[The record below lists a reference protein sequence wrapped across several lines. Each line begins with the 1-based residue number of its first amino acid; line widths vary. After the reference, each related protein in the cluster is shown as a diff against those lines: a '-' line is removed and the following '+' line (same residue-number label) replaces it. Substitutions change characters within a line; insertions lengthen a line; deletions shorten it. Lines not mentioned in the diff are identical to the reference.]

1 MVRNLYEIAR
11 RVFSPLLILSLLVL
25 CLSSCVA
32 PPVRQ
37 STVSP
42 AAPQGK
48 YGAGHETAWARQARQ
63 LEFEGD
69 FLGAYKEVHD
79 PYLESLRPDLRQ
91 WLLRLL
97 DKMSLE
103 SLQRLK
109 EEETN
114 NELRCQVLEKI
125 FARLDDGRSR
135 SGEYAAVVRDILTNC
150 SLSESARSRYEQLL
164 QSYLSGVEGPSFTV
178 GCLLPLSGEYADYG
192 NKILQGMELALQVF
206 DEHQQPNAG
215 AGIRLLV
222 RDTAG
227 DSDRVRE
234 LVASLAEDEQVSL
247 IVGPVTGQASLYA
260 AAEAESRGIDIITLT
275 PRAGIAAHGGEHVF
289 QHFLTMENQAKA
301 LMDLAVGRLG
311 FTSLALLYPSTFYGH
326 QAAKL
331 LRGYARQWGAELVRE
346 VSYDPTSK
354 DYGRSIKE
362 LIGVEKYAD
371 YQQRKKAYEA
381 WAKEQKASEEKEK
394 PEVEDSVKV
403 LAKEIGLE
411 ADELFQKSDEDFLPR
426 PVLELDFSGIIIPDF
441 YQRIRLL
448 APQLAF
454 YDLTD
459 CRFFGTRGWNAP
471 QLAEDAG
478 QQVEG
483 ALFVDAFCHEGDE
496 PRLLAE
502 YRDSYEAMFGDD
514 ASIYDAYGYDTMMLI
529 RRVLTALQQDGQD
542 VNPETLRE
550 KLLAVHDM
558 PMATGITSV
567 SPDGEIEKK
576 LFNLSFQ
583 GGHIVPVD
591 PVCSQG
597 CD

>member
-1 MVRNLYEIAR
+1 MVRNFYEIAR
-11 RVFSPLLILSLLVL
+11 RAFPPLLILFLILS
-25 CLSSCVA
+25 LSSCTA
-32 PPVRQ
+32 PPARKA
-37 STVSP
+37 TVSP
-42 AAPQGK
+42 AASQEP
-48 YGAGHETAWARQARQ
+48 AWARQARR

-79 PYLESLRPDLRQ
+79 PYLDSLRPDLRQ
-91 WLLRLL
+91 RLLRLL

-109 EEETN
+109 DEEKN
-114 NELRCQVLEKI
+114 NELRCQILEKI
-125 FARLDDGRSR
+125 FARLDDGRPR
-135 SGEYAAVVRDILTNC
+135 SGEYAVVLRDILTNC

-164 QSYLSGVEGPSFTV
+164 QSYLSGVEIPSITV

-206 DEHQQPNAG
+206 NEHQPQDAA

-234 LVASLAEDEQVSL
+234 LLARLAEDEQVSL
-247 IVGPVTGQASLYA
+247 IVGPVTGQAALYA

-275 PRAGIAAHGGEHVF
+275 PRSGIAAHGEHVF
-289 QHFLTMENQAKA
+289 QHFLTMENQVKA
-301 LMDLAVGRLG
+301 LMDLAVGRMG
-311 FTSLALLYPSTFYGH
+311 ITSLALLYPSTFYGH

-331 LRGYARQWGAELVRE
+331 LSSYARQWGAELVR
-346 VSYDPTSK
+346 VASYDPTSK

-362 LIGVEKYAD
+362 LIGVKKYAD
-371 YQQRKKAYEA
+371 YQRRKKAYEA
-381 WAKEQKASEEKEK
+381 WAKEQKASVEGEKNGA
-394 PEVEDSVKV
+394 VSSVRT
-403 LAKEIGLE
+403 LAREIGLE
-411 ADELFQKSDEDFLPR
+411 ADELFRKPGENGNFLPR

-441 YQRIRLL
+441 YQRVRLL
-448 APQLAF
+448 VPQLAF

-483 ALFVDAFCHEGDE
+483 SLFVDAFCHEGDE
-496 PRLLAE
+496 PRLLVE
-502 YRDSYEAMFGDD
+502 YRDSYEVMFGEE
-514 ASIYDAYGYDTMMLI
+514 ASIYDAYGYDTMVLV
-529 RRVLTALQQDGQD
+529 RRVLADLQQDGQD
-542 VNPETLRE
+542 INPETLRE
-550 KLLAVHDM
+550 KLLTLRDI
-558 PMATGITSV
+558 PMATGMTSV
-567 SPDGEIEKK
+567 LPNGEIEKK
-576 LFNLSFQ
+576 LFTLSFQ
-583 GGHIVPVD
+583 DGHIVPVD

-597 CD
+597 HD

>member
-1 MVRNLYEIAR
+1 MVRNFYEIAR
-11 RVFSPLLILSLLVL
+11 RAFPPLLILFLILS
-25 CLSSCVA
+25 LSSCTA
-32 PPVRQ
+32 PPARKA
-37 STVSP
+37 TVSP
-42 AAPQGK
+42 AASQEP
-48 YGAGHETAWARQARQ
+48 AWARQARR

-79 PYLESLRPDLRQ
+79 PYLDSLRPDLRQ
-91 WLLRLL
+91 RLLRLL

-103 SLQRLK
+103 LLQRLK
-109 EEETN
+109 DEEKN
-114 NELRCQVLEKI
+114 NELRCQILEKI
-125 FARLDDGRSR
+125 FARLDDGRPR
-135 SGEYAAVVRDILTNC
+135 SGEYAVVLRDILTNC

-164 QSYLSGVEGPSFTV
+164 QSYLSGVEIPSITV

-206 DEHQQPNAG
+206 NEHQPQDAA

-234 LVASLAEDEQVSL
+234 LLARLAEDEQVSL
-247 IVGPVTGQASLYA
+247 IVGPVTGQAALYA

-275 PRAGIAAHGGEHVF
+275 PRSGIAAHGEHVF
-289 QHFLTMENQAKA
+289 QHFLTMENQVKA
-301 LMDLAVGRLG
+301 LMDLAVGRMG
-311 FTSLALLYPSTFYGH
+311 ITSLALLYPSTFYGH

-331 LRGYARQWGAELVRE
+331 LSSYARQWGAELVR
-346 VSYDPTSK
+346 VASYDPTSK

-362 LIGVEKYAD
+362 LIGVKKYAD
-371 YQQRKKAYEA
+371 YQRRKKAYEA
-381 WAKEQKASEEKEK
+381 WAKEQKSFVEEEKTGTA
-394 PEVEDSVKV
+394 DSVQL

-411 ADELFQKSDEDFLPR
+411 TDELFQKSDEDFLSR

-441 YQRIRLL
+441 YQRVRLL

-483 ALFVDAFCHEGDE
+483 ALFVDAFCHEGDA
-496 PRLLAE
+496 PRLLVE
-502 YRDSYEAMFGDD
+502 YRDNYEAMFGEA
-514 ASIYDAYGYDTMMLI
+514 ASIYDAYGYDTMELV
-529 RRVLTALQQDGQD
+529 RRVLAALQQDGQD
-542 VNPETLRE
+542 INPETLRE
-550 KLLAVHDM
+550 RLLALRDV
-558 PMATGITSV
+558 PMVTGMTSV
-567 SPDGEIEKK
+567 SSDGEIEKK

-583 GGHIVPVD
+583 GGRIVPVD
-591 PVCSQG
+591 PVCSRG
-597 CD
+597 RD